1 VVTSDRQVARAA
13 EDHGVRVVS
22 SHTFAR
28 QLLAL
33 SQPAATP
40 VEPREVRLSEAE
52 IAEWLRLFGE
62 APEK

>member
-1 VVTSDRQVARAA
+1 VTSDRQVARAA
-13 EDHGVRVVS
+13 EDHGMRVIS

-28 QLLAL
+28 QLLT
-33 SQPAATP
+33 PAQSAGAQ
-40 VEPREVRLSEAE
+40 VEQRDIRLSEAE